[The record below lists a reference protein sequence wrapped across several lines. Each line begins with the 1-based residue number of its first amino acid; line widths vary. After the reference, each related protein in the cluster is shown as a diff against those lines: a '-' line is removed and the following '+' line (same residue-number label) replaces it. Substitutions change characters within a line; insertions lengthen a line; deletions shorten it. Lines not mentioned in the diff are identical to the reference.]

1 MMQAE
6 ILRDPE
12 TYEILELTSSGA
24 VNPANGQVYPWQHG
38 FFAFLKEADTEGS
51 NKKYLEMYNKIARF
65 YRLSN
70 KAYFALKFRGER
82 NYRRQFLAAL
92 ELRDGDRVL
101 ETSVGSGDNF
111 PYIAQKVQLFGL
123 DISSGMLKQA
133 VRHLRRWKLKAE
145 LFQGQAEHLP
155 FQDNVFDCVYHVG
168 GINYFS
174 DPGRA
179 VLEMIRVAK
188 SGTRLMIA
196 DETEKLV
203 KGTYEKVPLV
213 KGYFEPGKA
222 LPGILGLIPENMLEI
237 EYREVCKGMMYC
249 ITFRKP

>member
-1 MMQAE
+1 MVKAE
-6 ILRDPE
+6 MLRDPG
-12 TYEILELTSSGA
+12 TFDRLELTPAGA
-24 VNPANGQVYPWQHG
+24 VNPVNGQCYPWEHG
-38 FFAFLKEADTEGS
+38 FFVFLNEADTEGS

-70 KAYFALKFRGER
+70 KAYFALKFGGER
-82 NYRRQFLAAL
+82 NYRRQFLSML
-92 ELRDGDRVL
+92 ELRDGDHVL
-101 ETSVGSGDNF
+101 ETSVGSADNF
-111 PYIAQKVQLFGL
+111 PYIDAKAEFYGL

-133 VRHLRRWKLKAE
+133 VRNLRRWRLKAE

-155 FQDNVFDCVYHVG
+155 FQDNRFDCVYHVG

-179 VLEMIRVAK
+179 VLEMMRVAK

-203 KGTYEKVPLV
+203 QGTYEKVPVV
-213 KGYFEPGKA
+213 KGYFERGKD
-222 LPGILGLIPENMLEI
+222 LPGILGLVPENMLEI

>member
-1 MMQAE
+1 MLGAE
-6 ILRDPE
+6 MLRDPG
-12 TYEILELTSSGA
+12 TFDKLELTSAGA
-24 VNPANGQVYPWQHG
+24 VNPVNGQRYPWQRG
-38 FFAFLKEADTEGS
+38 FFAFLKEDQAEGS

-70 KAYFALKFRGER
+70 KAYFALKFGGER
-82 NYRRQFLAAL
+82 KYRRQFLSML
-92 ELRDGDRVL
+92 ELRDGDRML

-111 PYIAQKVQLFGL
+111 PYIEAKAELYGL

-133 VRHLRRWKLKAE
+133 VRNLRRWKLRAE

-174 DPGRA
+174 DPGQA

-203 KGTYEKVPLV
+203 KGTYAKVPVV
-213 KGYFEPGKA
+213 KGYFQQGKE
-222 LPGILGLIPENMLEI
+222 LPRMLGMIPENMLEI
-237 EYREVCKGMMYC
+237 EYKEVCKGMMYC